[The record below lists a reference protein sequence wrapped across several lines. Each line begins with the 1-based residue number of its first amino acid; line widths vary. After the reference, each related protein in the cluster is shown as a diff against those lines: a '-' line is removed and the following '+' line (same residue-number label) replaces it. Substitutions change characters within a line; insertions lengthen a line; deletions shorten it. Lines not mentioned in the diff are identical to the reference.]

1 VSEWKAKGSGRGG
14 REWAEDQRGPMVN
27 GECFSRGVGV
37 AVEGKNR
44 RGQPSVP
51 CETGLRDEVGR
62 TKQRQLKVGSS
73 HDFVVV
79 VELVREPSGLPLF
92 EEKVTEKWLRSM
104 AATALFLSQQE
115 TTGVLGCQTFAGP
128 LAPLGARETPLRRS

>member
-1 VSEWKAKGSGRGG
+1 
-14 REWAEDQRGPMVN
+14 MVN
-27 GECFSRGVGV
+27 ASHGMGV
-37 AVEGKNR
+37 AVEGENG

-79 VELVREPSGLPLF
+79 VELDREPVGYLC
-92 EEKVTEKWLRSM
+92 LRKK
-104 AATALFLSQQE
+104 
-115 TTGVLGCQTFAGP
+115 
-128 LAPLGARETPLRRS
+128 